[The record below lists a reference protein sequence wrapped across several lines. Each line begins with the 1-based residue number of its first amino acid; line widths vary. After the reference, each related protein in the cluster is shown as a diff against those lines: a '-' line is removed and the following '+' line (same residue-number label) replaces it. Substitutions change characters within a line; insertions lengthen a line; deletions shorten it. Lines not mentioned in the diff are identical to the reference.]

1 MKNLCILNKGGIQAS
16 GMTHPDLELVDTQFD
31 VFTDSISLLLGSREL
46 ALYEVQQIDKL
57 GNKSLLASIPSQLND
72 KLLSFAHFTDTK
84 QLILVFEKGDII
96 LGTYSDSNNP
106 DPDSTSI
113 EIAGSIDC
121 GLKAAQWSADEECL
135 VLVTMENNLVLLS
148 RLLEPITEQF
158 INPSDLQ
165 INHQVSLGWGS
176 EETQFKGRGA
186 KQLER
191 ERTALKNSGM
201 NIDSDNAILRDPTI
215 KDFQN
220 GKLSNFDDNLTKI
233 SWRGD
238 CMFFSISMIEQ
249 PSPDNFRRVIRV
261 YSRDGELISCSE
273 PIDGHESN
281 LSWKPQGSLIAS
293 TQRRYDP
300 EIEDDTLDIIFFEK
314 NGLRHG
320 EFNSRLD
327 PSSTLIHSISWSSIS
342 EILAIQLDSS
352 IQIWSTKNYHWYLKQ
367 EIYLSNRDQIKFMK
381 FHPEKPFKLM
391 IGGASSVEII
401 DMSYTTTHGSNSPP
415 NDLGMTLVAD
425 GITCMI
431 TPFSIANVPPPVS
444 YREFDIDEPIKDMAV
459 SLNNQ
464 IFGLISADSIYFT
477 QFDLKTQ
484 PKIVSKLDIFDIFPN
499 GELRQISLIGNEFA
513 YVLIDSNNQ
522 SLIIELNIKN
532 LQSPIVSNEIK
543 ISPFKVISIEV
554 NSTYDFLTYQTMD
567 GGVHKLLPN
576 NSSPEFIDQLPQV
589 CNLFSVTNVE
599 SEDHEDRKAIIFGLA
614 ANGKL
619 FANSM
624 TISSNVTSMLLTDS
638 HLLFTTSNE
647 LKFIHLNNNPNL
659 FNTTS
664 PDFQFNL
671 SNSEHDER
679 VRMIERGALLV
690 STMPSKSAV
699 VLQATRGNLETFYP
713 RIMVL
718 GDVRKAIS
726 KKDYKSAFQTCRTH
740 RISLD
745 IIHDYNPSE
754 FFNNIENFILQLD
767 KVEYLDLFMSCLLE
781 EDVCITKYNET
792 NNDITTP
799 LIDKMD
805 KLKIKEIGEQK
816 IRKICDSILEI
827 LMLEKYKGKY
837 LQSIITAY
845 ACQKPP
851 RAEEALELI
860 GSFEN
865 DSEIEKSVQ
874 HLCFLLDVNKL
885 YDQSLGIYNIPLALV
900 VAQQSQKDPKEYLP
914 FLQSLYEQTDLRKKV
929 MVDTYL
935 KKYSKALDSLILI
948 PESEKGDI
956 KDEIVDFIIDHEL
969 YKHALKLYRYDEQN
983 FNLILKNY
991 ANYLHDKVKY
1001 VDAALA
1007 YEKLGMFEDALEDYI
1022 TGNKWL
1028 EAISIAL
1035 KPEFKEEKLQDTC
1048 EQLVSNL
1055 TYIHEY
1061 ESAGYITYKYLGNIK
1076 ESLELYCK
1084 DYYFSKAIE
1093 ICMLE
1098 EKPEMIESIIDPL
1111 MGDGFGS
1118 IAELV
1123 ADCKGQ
1129 IDSQL
1134 RRLRELRE
1142 KKLQDPY
1149 AFYGEADNGDTPD
1162 NVSIAPSETSTKE
1175 SFFTRYTGKTSGTA
1189 QTGASRR
1196 TAKNKRR
1203 EERKKARGKKG
1214 TVYEEEYLIQSV
1226 GRMIERIERTEPE
1239 ALRLIEGLIRRS
1251 KMEQALLIQRNFN
1264 DLITLLKDN
1273 VVEIYTMDVKDR
1285 ERVDERGIVYL
1296 IDEIPVPKIKDFE
1309 SKDILDYF

>member
-1 MKNLCILNKGGIQAS
+1 MKNLSILNKGGIPTVAS
-16 GMTHPDLELVDTQFD
+16 THPDLELVDTQFD
-31 VFTDSISLLLGSREL
+31 VFTDSITLLLGSVDL
-46 ALYEVQQIDKL
+46 ALYEVQQIDKM
-57 GNKSLLASIPSQLND
+57 GNKCTLASIPAQLED
-72 KLLSFAHFTDTK
+72 QVLSFAHFTDTR
-84 QLILVFEKGDII
+84 QVIIVFAKGDII
-96 LGTYSDSNNP
+96 MATYSDVNP
-106 DPDSTSI
+106 SPDSTSI

-121 GLKAAQWSADEECL
+121 GLKAAQWSTDEECL
-135 VLVTMENNLVLLS
+135 VLITKENNLILLS
-148 RLLEPITEQF
+148 RLLDPITERA
-158 INPSDLQ
+158 IDSSDLL

-191 ERTALKNSGM
+191 ERIALKNSGM
-201 NIDSDNAILRDPTI
+201 NIDSDNAILRDPTV
-215 KDFQN
+215 KDTQH
-220 GKLSNFDDNLTKI
+220 GKLSPFDDNSTKI

-238 CMFFSISMIEQ
+238 CMFFSVSIIED
-249 PSPDNFRRVIRV
+249 PTPDSPRRVIRV
-261 YSRDGELISCSE
+261 YSREGELISCSE

-281 LSWKPQGSLIAS
+281 LAWKPQGSLIAS
-293 TQRRYDP
+293 TQRRYEP
-300 EIEDDTLDIIFFEK
+300 EIDDDVLDVIFFEK

-320 EFNSRLD
+320 EFTSRLP
-327 PSSTLIHSISWSSIS
+327 PSDQIYSISWSSIS
-342 EILAIQLDSS
+342 EILAIQLSS
-352 IQIWSTKNYHWYLKQ
+352 SVQIWSTKNYHWYLKQ
-367 EIYLSNRDQIKFMK
+367 EIHLTNRSQIKFMK

-391 IGGASSVEII
+391 IGGCDCVEII
-401 DMSYTTTHGSNSPP
+401 DMTYTTTHGPTLPP
-415 NDLGMTLVAD
+415 NDIGMTLVTD
-425 GITCMI
+425 GTTCMV

-444 YREFDIDEPIKDMAV
+444 YREVDIDEPIKDMAV
-459 SLNNQ
+459 SLNNK
-464 IFGLISADSIYFT
+464 IIGLISNDGVYFAE
-477 QFDLKTQ
+477 FDLKSHPQ
-484 PKIVSKLDIFDIFPN
+484 VKSKLDIFDICPM
-499 GELRQISLIGNEFA
+499 GELRQISLVGNELA
-513 YVLIDSNNQ
+513 YILIDSNNQ
-522 SLIIELNIKN
+522 SIIIELDITD
-532 LQSPIVSNEIK
+532 LAQPVISNEVTV
-543 ISPFKVISIEV
+543 SPFKVISIEV
-554 NSTYDFLTYQTMD
+554 NTSYEYLTYQTMD
-567 GGVHKLLPN
+567 GGVQKLLN
-576 NSSPEFIDQLPQV
+576 DKSPSIFIDQLPQV
-589 CNLFSVTNVE
+589 CNSYSLSHVNLDGELRT
-599 SEDHEDRKAIIFGLA
+599 IIFGLA

-619 FANSM
+619 FANSK
-624 TISSNVTSMLLTDS
+624 TIAQNVTSMLLTDS
-638 HLLFTTSNE
+638 LLLFTTQNE
-647 LKFIHLNNNPNL
+647 LKFIHLNNNPLL
-659 FNTTS
+659 F
-664 PDFQFNL
+664 DL
-671 SNSEHDER
+671 STQEYTFASSAEHDER

-726 KKDYKSAFQTCRTH
+726 KRDYKSAFQTCRTH
-740 RISLD
+740 RIALD
-745 IIHDYNPSE
+745 IIHDYNPDE
-754 FFNNIENFILQLD
+754 FLSNIENFIQQLD

-781 EDVCITKYNET
+781 EDVCITKYSET
-792 NNDITTP
+792 DNTSPIND
-799 LIDKMD
+799 LNAKMD

-816 IRKICDSILEI
+816 VRKICDSILQV

-865 DSEIEKSVQ
+865 DQEIEKSVQ

-885 YDQSLGIYNIPLALV
+885 YDQSLGVYNIPLALV

-914 FLQSLYEQTDLRKKV
+914 FLQNLYGQTDFRKRV

-948 PESEKGDI
+948 PSSEKEDI

-969 YKHALKLYRYDEQN
+969 YKHALKLYRYDEAN

-991 ANYLHDKVKY
+991 ANYLHDKCKY
-1001 VDAALA
+1001 IDAALA

-1035 KPEFKEEKLQDTC
+1035 RPEFKENKLIDTC
-1048 EQLVSNL
+1048 EQLVGNL
-1055 TYIHEY
+1055 TYIHDY
-1061 ESAGYITYKYLGNIK
+1061 TSAGYITHKYLNNVK
-1076 ESLELYCK
+1076 NSLDLYCK
-1084 DYYFSKAIE
+1084 DYQFSKAIE
-1093 ICMLE
+1093 ICMIENQVDL
-1098 EKPEMIESIIDPL
+1098 IESVIDPL

-1134 RRLRELRE
+1134 RRLRELRQ
-1142 KKLQDPY
+1142 KKLEDPY
-1149 AFYGEADNGDTPD
+1149 AFYGDADNGDTPD

-1175 SFFTRYTGKTSGTA
+1175 SFFTRYTGKTAGTA

-1214 TVYEEEYLIQSV
+1214 TIYEEEYLIQSV

-1264 DLITLLKDN
+1264 DLITLLKEN
-1273 VVEIYTMDVKDR
+1273 VVEIYNMDVKDR
-1285 ERVDERGIVYL
+1285 ERVDDRGIVYL
-1296 IDEIPVPKIKDFE
+1296 IDEIPVPKIKDFDA
-1309 SKDILDYF
+1309 KDILDYF